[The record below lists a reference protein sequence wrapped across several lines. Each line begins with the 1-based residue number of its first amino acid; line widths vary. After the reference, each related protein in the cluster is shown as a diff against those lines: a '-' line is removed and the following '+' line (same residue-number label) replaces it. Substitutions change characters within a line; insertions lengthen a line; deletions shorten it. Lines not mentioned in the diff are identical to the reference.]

1 MFTKSFAVLAAAV
14 LTAAAGSSN
23 AAITAVGG
31 STTWLLTP
39 PTSAMPGALAGGTAY
54 AWNEQTGVT
63 VSNLNVNIVGNTGVY
78 TGNTPNFGT
87 LTGTFDSHF
96 IHFDNA
102 SGINFVAGSVTFSQ
116 RIVAVIYQDVFL
128 DLSDAT
134 FGSFGTT
141 YPTSMP
147 FRSFGPALGA
157 TVVALSPYTI
167 NFNIFANAAQY
178 RLEEFRVIT
187 ETVPTPGSLALL
199 GMGGVMVGR
208 RRR

>member
-1 MFTKSFAVLAAAV
+1 MSSKSFAVLAAV
-14 LTAAAGSSN
+14 LSAAAGSSH
-23 AAITAVGG
+23 AAITAVSGN
-31 STTWLLTP
+31 TTWLLSP
-39 PTSAMPGALAGGTAY
+39 PASAMPGALAGSNAV

-63 VSNLNVNIVGNTGVY
+63 VNNLNVNIVGNTGTY
-78 TGNTPNFGT
+78 TGSTPNFGT
-87 LTGTFDSHF
+87 LTGTYDSHF
-96 IHFDNA
+96 IHFDN
-102 SGINFVAGSVTFSQ
+102 STGIAFVSGSVTFSQ

-134 FGSFGTT
+134 LGAFGTV

-147 FRSFGPALGA
+147 FRSFGPALGG
-157 TVVALSPYTI
+157 TSITLSPYTI

-199 GMGGVMVGR
+199 GMGGVLVGR